1 MLKEEPEARRDLLTI
16 LKYFKGSAE
25 PDLHTDFSRGRSG
38 SAEKIFCGS
47 GHSGSNSQNRNQ
59 LKFQGKR
66 VHLQEYQGGRTEG
79 ILGD

>member
-16 LKYFKGSAE
+16 LKYFK
-25 PDLHTDFSRGRSG
+25 G

-66 VHLQEYQGGRTEG
+66 VHLQQYQGGRTEG